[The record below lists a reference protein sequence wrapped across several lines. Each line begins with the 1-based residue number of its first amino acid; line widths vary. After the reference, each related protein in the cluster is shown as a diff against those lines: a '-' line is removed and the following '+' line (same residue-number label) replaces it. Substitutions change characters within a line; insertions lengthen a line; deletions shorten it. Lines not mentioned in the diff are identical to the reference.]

1 MARPQTDDYPQHLER
16 VVSALVSQGVEAA
29 AEALRPIAEP
39 VLDIPARGEPSETII
54 ASTYKRDRFQCRYC
68 GCRVIPTQI
77 MRLVSTF
84 FPEEFPYH
92 PNWKAGLTHPAI
104 PSRSATLDHVKP
116 WAQGGT
122 NDPSN
127 LVCACWIC
135 NRVKGDLL
143 LEQIGWGL
151 LPIAEESDWDGLT
164 RYYRDLWELAGRPA
178 GGDHS
183 FWVRL
188 YE

>member
-1 MARPQTDDYPQHLER
+1 MARPQTDNYPEHLER
-16 VVSALVSQGVEAA
+16 VVEALVSQGIDAA
-29 AEALRPIAEP
+29 AEALSPIAEP
-39 VLDIPARGEPSETII
+39 ALDVVPRAEPSETLI

-77 MRLVSTF
+77 MRLVAGF
-84 FPEEFPYH
+84 FPAEFPYH
-92 PNWKAGLTHPAI
+92 PNWKAGQTHPAVA
-104 PSRSATLDHVKP
+104 SRSATLDHKIP
-116 WAQGGT
+116 WARGGT

-143 LEQIGWGL
+143 LTQLGWEL
-151 LPIAEESDWDGLT
+151 LPIADDSDWDGLT
-164 RYYRDLWELAGRPA
+164 RYYRRLWELARRPSSA
-178 GGDHS
+178 DHAL
-183 FWVRL
+183 WVRL